1 MQDASRYNTL
11 EGSATVTGAGSL
23 IEWVAPKENIMA
35 LSCPTDLDV
44 ARLRHEIQLIYS
56 RVAEDPSGDFH
67 FHRGAEY
74 AATMLD
80 YDAAELAK
88 LPPETTASF
97 AGVGN
102 PFIAGKPAHGMTVVD
117 IGSGS
122 GTDALLAAGYVG
134 PTGRVIG
141 IDPNEVM
148 LAKARAAAARIG
160 AEHVEFRQGSAESL
174 PVESNTVDLV
184 ISNGVLNLAADKLP
198 AFNEIL
204 RVLKPGGRLQ
214 LADIVVGSEL
224 SEGIRR
230 NIDLWTG

>member
-1 MQDASRYNTL
+1 
-11 EGSATVTGAGSL
+11 
-23 IEWVAPKENIMA
+23 MA
-35 LSCPTDLDV
+35 LSCPIDLDV
-44 ARLRHEIQLIYS
+44 AKLRQEIQSMYA

-80 YDAAELAK
+80 YDAAELAT

-97 AGVGN
+97 AGVAN
-102 PFIAGKPAHGMTVVD
+102 PFIAGNPTAGTTVVD
-117 IGSGS
+117 IGSGT
-122 GTDALLAAGYVG
+122 GTDVLLAASYVG

-141 IDPNEVM
+141 IDPNEAM
-148 LAKARAAAARIG
+148 LAKARGAADRIAAK
-160 AEHVEFRQGSAESL
+160 HVEFRKGSAEAL

-184 ISNGVLNLAADKLP
+184 ISNGVLNLAPDKLP
-198 AFNEIL
+198 VFTEIL

-230 NIDLWTG
+230 DIDLWTG

>member
-1 MQDASRYNTL
+1 
-11 EGSATVTGAGSL
+11 
-23 IEWVAPKENIMA
+23 MA
-35 LSCPTDLDV
+35 LSCPVDLDV
-44 ARLRHEIQLIYS
+44 AKLRREIQSIYA

-74 AATMLD
+74 AATLLD
-80 YDAAELAK
+80 YDPAELAR

-97 AGVGN
+97 AGVAN
-102 PFIAGKPAHGMTVVD
+102 PFIAGNPAAGATVVD

-122 GTDALLAAGYVG
+122 GTDALLAAGHVG

-141 IDPNEVM
+141 VDPNEAM
-148 LAKARAAAARIG
+148 LAKARGAADRIAAKQI
-160 AEHVEFRQGSAESL
+160 EFRKGSAEAL
-174 PVESNTVDLV
+174 PVESDTVDLV
-184 ISNGVLNLAADKLP
+184 ISNGVLNLAPDKLP

-230 NIDLWTG
+230 DIDLWTG

>member
-1 MQDASRYNTL
+1 
-11 EGSATVTGAGSL
+11 
-23 IEWVAPKENIMA
+23 MA
-35 LSCPTDLDV
+35 LSCPIDLDV
-44 ARLRHEIQLIYS
+44 GKLRQEIQSMYA

-80 YDAAELAK
+80 YDAAELAA

-97 AGVGN
+97 AGVAN
-102 PFIAGKPAHGMTVVD
+102 PFIAGIPAAGTTVVD
-117 IGSGS
+117 IGSGA
-122 GTDALLAAGYVG
+122 GTDVLLAAGYVG
-134 PTGRVIG
+134 STGRVIG

-148 LAKARAAAARIG
+148 LAKARAAADRTA
-160 AEHVEFRQGSAESL
+160 AKHVEFRKGSADAL

-184 ISNGVLNLAADKLP
+184 ISNGVLNLAPDKLP
-198 AFNEIL
+198 VFNEIL

-230 NIDLWTG
+230 DIELWTG

>member
-1 MQDASRYNTL
+1 
-11 EGSATVTGAGSL
+11 
-23 IEWVAPKENIMA
+23 MA
-35 LSCPTDLDV
+35 LSCPVDLDV
-44 ARLRHEIQLIYS
+44 AKLRQEIQSIYA

-74 AATMLD
+74 AATLLD

-88 LPPETTASF
+88 LPPETAASF
-97 AGVGN
+97 AGVAN
-102 PFIAGKPAHGMTVVD
+102 PFIAGNPAAGATVVD
-117 IGSGS
+117 VGSGS
-122 GTDALLAAGYVG
+122 GTDALLAAGHVG

-141 IDPNEVM
+141 VDPNEAM
-148 LAKARAAAARIG
+148 LAKARAAADRLALG
-160 AEHVEFRQGSAESL
+160 HVEFRRGSAEVL

-184 ISNGVLNLAADKLP
+184 ISIGVLNLAPDKLP
-198 AFNEIL
+198 AFNEIF

-230 NIDLWTG
+230 DIDLWTG